1 MCLPGLHITL
11 GIFNR
16 LFDLLERKCQEL
28 DLALAS
34 QQVAQGGETFNRYI
48 AALKRHG
55 DLEEELEN
63 QEHRIVTFVELLSY
77 LMVTVPEP
85 LENGVVQGVIENKD
99 AAEMER
105 DAMVII
111 LNTLCLYLF
120 DIQVTEKNDLGKVLV
135 ERFRKR
141 DGPFFKSLEVSLQK
155 LHVQRQS
162 FHGATFVG
170 NHVHKLLKVRHT
182 LKACS
187 H

>member
-1 MCLPGLHITL
+1 MYNNCISQPFFTISPDNVRKAGLHITL

-55 DLEEELEN
+55 DLEEEL
-63 QEHRIVTFVELLSY
+63 
-77 LMVTVPEP
+77 MVTVPEP

-99 AAEMER
+99 A
-105 DAMVII
+105 
-111 LNTLCLYLF
+111 
-120 DIQVTEKNDLGKVLV
+120 
-135 ERFRKR
+135 
-141 DGPFFKSLEVSLQK
+141 FFKSLEVSLQK

-162 FHGATFVG
+162 FHGA
-170 NHVHKLLKVRHT
+170 KI
-182 LKACS
+182 
-187 H
+187 